1 LLSIKF
7 LPLTH
12 LNTMEVKGIT
22 IHKSRYDVK
31 EIPDKLQSF
40 LQPHGA
46 PIYARI
52 NQQAEANNSLLH

>member
-1 LLSIKF
+1 
-7 LPLTH
+7 
-12 LNTMEVKGIT
+12 MEVKGIT